1 MHPVLQ
7 ELERQRQEPVQQEQ
21 LHQELEQERLHQEP
35 AQQEQLHQEPVQQEQ
50 LHQEPVQEQRLLLFY
65 HRQTEKRLKER
76 RAGWNVSFMFPR

>member
-1 MHPVLQ
+1 MHPEQQEQLRQ
-7 ELERQRQEPVQQEQ
+7 ELEQER

-35 AQQEQLHQEPVQQEQ
+35 VQQEQLHQEPVQQEQ

>member
-21 LHQELEQERLHQEP
+21 LHQELEQER
-35 AQQEQLHQEPVQQEQ
+35 LHQEPVQQEQ